1 MKNLILCLSSFFPL
15 HSVQIVVFSMHPEIE
30 HAVYIL
36 LKMQTVKE
44 FVYTPDPSDH

>member
-1 MKNLILCLSSFFPL
+1 
-15 HSVQIVVFSMHPEIE
+15 MHPEIE

-44 FVYTPDPSDH
+44 FIYTPDPSDHWNFVSAVKETSKSAYM